1 MKLSVST
8 YSLARW
14 RREQNKTLE
23 DTIDAIADYGVKA
36 IEFSGLDEK
45 AQANP
50 IKRAAALRKRAEKR
64 GLKVASF
71 CIGAE
76 LLAPPAEQ
84 RKVIE
89 KLKHDVDVAVTL
101 GAKSMRHDVTRGFG
115 EQSMGLKI
123 PQTFEAVL
131 KVIVPAILR
140 SGRLCSKA
148 TACALRWKIMA
159 FTCRNRGASRS

>member
-23 DTIDAIADYGVKA
+23 DSIDAIADFGVKA

-50 IKRAAALRKRAEKR
+50 LKRAAVLSKRAEKR
-64 GLKVASF
+64 GLKLASF

-76 LLAPPAEQ
+76 LLVPPAEQ
-84 RKVIE
+84 HNVIE
-89 KLKHDVDVAVTL
+89 KLKRDVDVAAAL
-101 GAKSMRHDVTRGFG
+101 GAKS
-115 EQSMGLKI
+115 
-123 PQTFEAVL
+123 
-131 KVIVPAILR
+131 
-140 SGRLCSKA
+140 
-148 TACALRWKIMA
+148 
-159 FTCRNRGASRS
+159 